1 MMTTHDEDNLD
12 PRMGE
17 FKNEMFNLCTG
28 LANIANEIGRS
39 QPSWGLDLADQV
51 NAKLDKAIENV
62 ARLPDEV
69 AGSILQV
76 AGAHIHTIGR
86 LMADS
91 FTSPAIVAPLAR
103 SGVEYCALLLFI
115 TRDEEPEVRT
125 VRAARALRVGM
136 KIDKA
141 HKQKDL
147 EGLYSGL
154 NRIVE
159 RYTRK
164 HFIPELKH
172 DKEKIAH
179 IVRQTSGELVGE
191 DFYDMLSAYAHYNA
205 WKALFQ
211 LSAADAN
218 PTVLELDSLY
228 FAQKSALA
236 LAGASLTILNY
247 REEASTEVLREA
259 LNFQTE
265 QFLKIGERIN
275 DFQGSL

>member
-1 MMTTHDEDNLD
+1 MTTYDEHNLD
-12 PRMGE
+12 PRMGK

-28 LANIANEIGRS
+28 LANIANGIGGA

-51 NAKLDKAIENV
+51 NSTLDKAIDNV
-62 ARLPDEV
+62 ARLPDEI

-76 AGAHIHTIGR
+76 AGAHIHTVGR
-86 LMADS
+86 LMEDP

-103 SGVEYCALLLFI
+103 SGVEYCALLLYI
-115 TRDEEPEVRT
+115 TRDEKPEVRT
-125 VRAARALRVGM
+125 VRAVRALRVGM
-136 KIDKA
+136 RIDKV

-164 HFIPELKH
+164 HAIPDLKY
-172 DKEKIAH
+172 DEENISH
-179 IVRQTSGELVGE
+179 IVKETSGELVGE
-191 DFYDMLSAYAHYNA
+191 DFYDMLSTYAHYNA

-211 LSAADAN
+211 CVAADAN

-236 LAGASLTILNY
+236 LAGASLAILNY

-265 QFLKIGERIN
+265 QLLKIGERIN
-275 DFQGSL
+275 DFQSSL

>member
-1 MMTTHDEDNLD
+1 MTTHDEGNLD

-51 NAKLDKAIENV
+51 NAKLDKAVDNV

-69 AGSILQV
+69 AGGILQV
-76 AGAHIHTIGR
+76 AGSHIHTIGR

-91 FTSPAIVAPLAR
+91 FTSPAVVAPLAR

-115 TRDEEPEVRT
+115 NRDEEPEVRT
-125 VRAARALRVGM
+125 VRAVRALRVGM
-136 KIDKA
+136 NVDKA
-141 HKQKDL
+141 HKQKEL
-147 EGLYSGL
+147 EGFYSGL

-159 RYTRK
+159 RFTRK
-164 HFIPELKH
+164 HVIPELKLEELEIS
-172 DKEKIAH
+172 D
-179 IVRQTSGELVGE
+179 IVRTTAGELIGE
-191 DFYDMLSAYAHYNA
+191 DFYARLSAYTHYNA
-205 WKALFQ
+205 WKSLFQ
-211 LSAADAN
+211 CVAADVN

-236 LAGASLTILNY
+236 LAGAAFTILNY
-247 REEASTEVLREA
+247 REQASTEVLREA
-259 LNFQTE
+259 LNYQTE
-265 QFLKIGERIN
+265 QFLDLGERIN
-275 DFQGSL
+275 DFQRAT